1 MIHTTVGQLG
11 HFFVILSF
19 VTALVATVAYFIS
32 ALGRRGTAQVAY
44 AKEPQLAYAGEA
56 DSAVSSQNR
65 ANPGRASF
73 GGKTA
78 KRKTPPK
85 ATVQHA
91 KPEKDDWRTLARW
104 AFYTHGL
111 AVLGVAIS
119 LYWIIYNHY
128 FEYHYAWSHSS
139 LALPV
144 QYMISCF
151 WEGQEGSF
159 LLWLFWNAVVGA
171 ILIRKSGST
180 WEAPMMTIFA
190 LVQAFLASMI
200 LGVVFGDA
208 FKIGSSPFLLL
219 TEAMPDAPIFTAD
232 PTFVPKDGNGLN
244 PLLQNYWMVIHP
256 PTLFLGFALALVPFA
271 YCIAGLWRNQPL
283 EWIRPALPWTLLG
296 ALVLG
301 VGILMGGYWAYET
314 LNFGGYWNWDPVEN
328 AVYVPWLVMVAA
340 SHTMLIAKRS
350 STGLKTAIILTIS
363 TFLLI
368 LYSTFLARSGILGN
382 ASVHSFTDLG
392 LSGQILLYL
401 LAFVVMAIVLMVV
414 KWKRIPSDDDEASVY
429 TKEFWVF
436 IGAIVLC
443 LAAFQVIATTSIP
456 VYNKILEA
464 FGKVSNLALPADQPA
479 HYSKFQIWF
488 FTVIALLTGIGQYM
502 WWRKLE
508 NKKWDALV
516 TPAILTLL
524 ISAAVIT
531 FGEIK
536 NPVYMALMVASVF
549 ALTTNGTILLA
560 IIRGNYRLSGGA
572 IAHIGMALML
582 IGILYSS
589 GFTKVIS
596 LNSTGM
602 LISKEDVFTKDNNK
616 ENKENTLLWLNQSER
631 MGPYQLTYRGRRIEA
646 RDVPGY
652 ISSKDVTV
660 IEGDF
665 HGIAQRDIEQNGKLY
680 HKKGDTLALYP
691 ENTYYEVEYREPN
704 GKIFTLYPR
713 AQVNERMGLLASPD
727 IRHQAGRDTYTF
739 VSSVPDPSAE
749 NTWKKTETYSVAVK
763 DTFFVNDYVA
773 ILDDVARTNEVEGMD
788 IGPNDAAVKA
798 RVRVLDKNG
807 EHILSP
813 TFIIK
818 DRLVGRRAET
828 SDELGVRIQLNEI
841 NPQTGKFTFA
851 VNTTQRDYIVM
862 KALEKP
868 LINLLWIGSLIVVL
882 GFLIATIR
890 RYREFSKMKVKSA

>member
-1 MIHTTVGQLG
+1 MIHTTVGHLG

-19 VTALVATVAYFIS
+19 VTALVATVAYFMS
-32 ALGRRGTAQVAY
+32 ALGQRSLART
-44 AKEPQLAYAGEA
+44 EPVEEQQLAYAGE
-56 DSAVSSQNR
+56 
-65 ANPGRASF
+65 ASF

-78 KRKTPPK
+78 KRRTPLQTIDHKT
-85 ATVQHA
+85 T
-91 KPEKDDWRTLARW
+91 KDDWRTLARW
-104 AFYTHGL
+104 AFYIHGL
-111 AVLGVAIS
+111 AVVGVGVS

-144 QYMISCF
+144 QYVISCF

-159 LLWLFWNAVVGA
+159 LLWLFWNAVIGA
-171 ILIRKSGST
+171 ILTRTSGKQ
-180 WEAPMMTIFA
+180 WEAPMLAIFA

-200 LGVVFGDA
+200 LGVVFGDT
-208 FKIGSSPFLLL
+208 FKVGSSPFLLL
-219 TEAMPDAPIFTAD
+219 TEAMPDEPIFTAD

-256 PTLFLGFALALVPFA
+256 PTLFLGFALTLVPFA

-283 EWIRPALPWTLLG
+283 EWIRPALPWTLFGAMILG
-296 ALVLG
+296 I
-301 VGILMGGYWAYET
+301 GILMGGYWAYET

-328 AVYVPWLVMVAA
+328 AVYVPWLVMIA
-340 SHTMLIAKRS
+340 SLHTMLIAKRS
-350 STGLKTAIILTIS
+350 STGLKTAIILTIA

-401 LAFVVMAIVLMVV
+401 LAFVVMATVLAVV
-414 KWKRIPSDDDEASVY
+414 KWKRIPTDADEASVY

-456 VYNKILEA
+456 VYNKILEG
-464 FGKVSNLALPADQPA
+464 FGKISNLALPADQPA

-488 FTVIALLTGIGQYM
+488 FVVIALLSGVGQFM
-502 WWRKLE
+502 WWRKLD
-508 NKKWDALV
+508 NRRWDALI
-516 TPAILTLL
+516 TPTILTLL
-524 ISAAVIT
+524 ISAGIIA
-531 FGEIK
+531 FGGIK
-536 NPVYMALMVASVF
+536 NPVYMALMVAAVF
-549 ALTTNGTILLA
+549 ALMTNGTILLG
-560 IIRGNYRLSGGA
+560 IVRGNYRLSGGA

-596 LNSTGM
+596 INNTGM
-602 LISKEDVFTKDNNK
+602 LISKQDVFTKDNNK

-631 MGPYQLTYRGRRIEA
+631 MGPYQLTYRGRRIQA

-652 ISSKDVTV
+652 LPVKDVTV

-691 ENTYYEVEYREPN
+691 ENTYYEVEYREPG

-749 NTWKKTETYSVAVK
+749 NTWEKTENFSVAIK
-763 DTFFVNDYVA
+763 DTFFLNDYVA
-773 ILDDVARTNEVEGMD
+773 ILDDVARTTEVED
-788 IGPNDAAVKA
+788 IEIGPNDAAVKA

-818 DRLVGRRAET
+818 DRMVGRRAET
-828 SDELGVRIQLNEI
+828 SDELGIRIQLSEI

-851 VNTTQRDYIVM
+851 VNRTQRDYIVM

-868 LINLLWIGSLIVVL
+868 FINLLWIGSLIVVL
-882 GFLIATIR
+882 GFLIATVR
-890 RYREFSKMKVKSA
+890 RYREFSKMKSKAL